1 MSRLS
6 FRPRPLDIH
15 KKLPILKSVR
25 EFEDEDPGVAPLS
38 SARAGVL
45 LRHSGAELTASG
57 ANNATEGE
65 VFWSCCLSLSF
76 SNVNVGA
83 YRLIE
88 FVSRLK

>member
-25 EFEDEDPGVAPLS
+25 EFEDEEPGIAPLS

-45 LRHSGAELTASG
+45 LRHSGADFTASG

-65 VFWSCCLSLSF
+65 VFWSCCLSLNF
-76 SNVNVGA
+76 INVKCWC
-83 YRLIE
+83 L
-88 FVSRLK
+88 

>member
-25 EFEDEDPGVAPLS
+25 EFEDDEPGVAPLS

-57 ANNATEGE
+57 VNNATEGE

-76 SNVNVGA
+76 SNVKCWS
-83 YRLIE
+83 L
-88 FVSRLK
+88 